1 MAKIL
6 ISLEEWLD
14 YLKSRVG
21 IDVYVWGGNGEM
33 IVNLIPK
40 LCDMEKSDHTDKEAL
55 KNTDRVLTLL
65 NKRLMTGV
73 DIFTIRGEDCSG
85 LAVRFLLEKGIIKG
99 DTTANDLYNKTK
111 GHKVDIKDVKAGDYL
126 FQGND
131 DNKWH
136 IGYAISNKYAI
147 ECKNHDEGVVQTKIA
162 DRGWKYATRPDWY
175 KDVEPEPVKPVLK
188 RELYLTDPYMRGED
202 VREAQRLL
210 TEQDYNCGEI
220 DGIFGKKCDI
230 ATRNFQTDNSL
241 KADGIIGKKTAEK
254 LGFKWEG

>member
-33 IVNLIPK
+33 IVNLMPK

-85 LAVRFLLEKGIIKG
+85 LAVRFLLEKGIIKD
-99 DTTANDLYNKTK
+99 DTNCNGLYNKTK
-111 GHKVDIKDVKAGDYL
+111 GRKVDIKDVKAGDYL

-241 KADGIIGKKTAEK
+241 KADGIIGKNTATK

>member
-21 IDVYVWGGNGEM
+21 IDVYVWGGNGEL
-33 IVNLIPK
+33 IVNLMPK

-85 LAVRFLLEKGIIKG
+85 LAVRFLLEKGIIKD
-99 DTTANDLYNKTK
+99 DTNCNGLYNKTK

-241 KADGIIGKKTAEK
+241 KADGIIGKRTSEK

>member
-21 IDVYVWGGNGEM
+21 IDVYVWGGNGEL
-33 IVNLIPK
+33 IVNLMPK

-85 LAVRFLLEKGIIKG
+85 LAVRFLLEKGIIKD
-99 DTTANDLYNKTK
+99 DTTANGLYNKTK

-202 VREAQRLL
+202 VRESQRLL

>member
-6 ISLEEWLD
+6 ISLEEWLE

-21 IDVYVWGGNGEM
+21 IDVYVWGGNGEL
-33 IVNLIPK
+33 IVNLMPK
-40 LCDMEKSDHTDKEAL
+40 LCDMEKDDHTEKEAL

-85 LAVRFLLEKGIIKG
+85 LSVKFLLEKGIIKG
-99 DTTANDLYNKTK
+99 DTNCNGLYNKTK
-111 GHKVDIKDVKAGDYL
+111 GHKVAIKDVKAGDYL

-175 KDVEPEPVKPVLK
+175 EGDEPEKPVLK
-188 RELYLTDPYMRGED
+188 RELYLTDPYMKGED

-210 TEQDYNCGEI
+210 TEKGYNCGEI
-220 DGIFGKKCDI
+220 DGIFGKKTEI
-230 ATRNFQTDNSL
+230 SVKNFQTDNSL
-241 KADGIIGKKTAEK
+241 KADGIIGKNTAEK